1 MISTELTQ
9 VLGSKK
15 RLAIASR
22 FDLLDLGDRGLTKA
36 ELLHLAKQL
45 DLSVPQLA
53 EILPV
58 TERTIQRYV
67 PAQRFNKTVSEH
79 LLQIAETTVR
89 GTEVF
94 GDRGRFLAWLKSP
107 CPALGNRKPLALLSS
122 RFGSELVQDELGRIE
137 HGVIS

>member
-1 MISTELTQ
+1 MTLTELTQ
-9 VLGSKK
+9 VLGGKK
-15 RLAIASR
+15 KLPIAGR
-22 FDLLDLGDRGLTKA
+22 FDLVDWGDRGLTKA

-58 TERTIQRYV
+58 TERTIQRYG

-79 LLQIAETTVR
+79 LLQLAEITAR
-89 GTEVF
+89 GTEAF
-94 GDRGRFLAWLKSP
+94 GDRVRFLTWLKSP

-122 RFGSELVQDELGRIE
+122 RFGIELVLDELGRIE
-137 HGVIS
+137 HGVVS